1 MRWQNVPQ
9 STSGS
14 VAILASVPGTELHA
28 DPFETRAQSPVA
40 RANYTL
46 WIEHARA
53 ENRRE
58 LERLVSTLHE
68 DCEYEVIPLGQHW
81 RGKDEVREFYRGLWR
96 GIPNVKL
103 TLLNRIDAEDCV
115 VEESE
120 VYGRMDGPLF
130 GLEPSGQA
138 LRYRVVI
145 FFPVRDGLFTGERVY
160 FDLADFARQVPTA
173 RPLLDRAPQ

>member
-1 MRWQNVPQ
+1 MPYPSYVAQVGLQ
-9 STSGS
+9 SS
-14 VAILASVPGTELHA
+14 
-28 DPFETRAQSPVA
+28 PFETRAQSPIA
-40 RANYTL
+40 QANYKL

-58 LERLVSTLHE
+58 LERLIATLHD
-68 DCEYEVIPLGQHW
+68 DCEYEVVPLGQRW

-96 GIPNVKL
+96 GIPDVKL
-103 TLLNRIDAEDCV
+103 TLLNRIDAEDCI

-130 GLEPSGQA
+130 GVDPSGNE

-145 FFPVRDGLFTGERVY
+145 FFPVRGGLFTGERVY
-160 FDLADFARQVPTA
+160 FDVAEFVRQVPAA
-173 RPLLDRAPQ
+173 RPLLDGHQPGQSV

>member
-1 MRWQNVPQ
+1 VRQNGINA
-9 STSGS
+9 TSGLFRILTY
-14 VAILASVPGTELHA
+14 VAQAGLQSS
-28 DPFETRAQSPVA
+28 PFETRAQSPLA
-40 RANYTL
+40 QANYRL

-58 LERLVSTLHE
+58 LERLIATLHD

-96 GIPNVKL
+96 AIPNVKL
-103 TLLNRIDAEDCV
+103 DLLHRVDADDCI

-120 VYGRMDGPLF
+120 VYGRMENSLF
-130 GLEPSGQA
+130 GVEPSGRE

-160 FDLADFARQVPTA
+160 FDLAEFVRQVPAA
-173 RPLLDRAPQ
+173 RALL

>member
-1 MRWQNVPQ
+1 MARVDLH
-9 STSGS
+9 TS
-14 VAILASVPGTELHA
+14 
-28 DPFETRAQSPVA
+28 PFETRAQSPLA
-40 RANYTL
+40 QANYKL

-58 LERLVSTLHE
+58 LERLIATLHDE
-68 DCEYEVIPLGQHW
+68 CEYEVIPLRRLW

-103 TLLNRIDAEDCV
+103 TLLNRVDADDCI

-120 VYGRMDGPLF
+120 IFGRMDGPLF
-130 GLEPSGQA
+130 GVEPSGQE

-145 FFPVRDGLFTGERVY
+145 FFPVRDGRFTGERVY
-160 FDLADFARQVPTA
+160 FDLAEFARQVPPA
-173 RPLLDRAPQ
+173 RSLLSTSSSGAG

>member
-1 MRWQNVPQ
+1 VLRAGLN
-9 STSGS
+9 SS
-14 VAILASVPGTELHA
+14 
-28 DPFETRAQSPVA
+28 PFETRATSPLA
-40 RANYTL
+40 EANYRL

-58 LERLVSTLHE
+58 LERLIATLHD
-68 DCEYEVIPLGQHW
+68 DCEYQVVPLGQQW

-96 GIPNVKL
+96 AIPNVKL
-103 TLLNRIDAEDCV
+103 ELLNRVDADDCI

-120 VYGRMDGPLF
+120 VYGRMEGPLF
-130 GLEPSGQA
+130 GVEPSGQE

-160 FDLADFARQVPTA
+160 FDVADFARQVPDA
-173 RPLLDRAPQ
+173 RRMLP